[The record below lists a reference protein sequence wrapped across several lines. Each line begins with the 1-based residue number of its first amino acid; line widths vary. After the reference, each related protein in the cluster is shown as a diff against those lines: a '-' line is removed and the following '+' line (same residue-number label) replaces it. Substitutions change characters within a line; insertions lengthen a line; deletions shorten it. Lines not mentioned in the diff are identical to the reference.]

1 LNYILDACA
10 LIAFLNDEGG
20 KEIVRDLLK
29 KAVDREITLYIS
41 AVNLAEVFYGYI
53 KDLGI
58 SGAQPVIEKVNKL
71 PIITI
76 DTIPPF
82 VIAEASRLKG
92 SYKMSTADAFGL
104 AATVNLSGTFVTSDH
119 HELEPVEQ
127 NEHINFLWLPPRPK
141 K

>member
-1 LNYILDACA
+1 LDACA
-10 LIAFLNDEGG
+10 LIAFLNGEKGQ
-20 KEIVRDLLK
+20 EIVGDLLK

-41 AVNLAEVFYGYI
+41 AVNLVEVFYGYI

-71 PIITI
+71 PIITV

-104 AATVNLSGTFVTSDH
+104 AAAANLSGTFVTSDH
-119 HELEPVEQ
+119 KELEPVEA